1 VLTNLL
7 ISGPNAV
14 MIYTAA
20 MMPYLIR
27 ADLNNTI
34 GVQDGTLY
42 DILDDNNGTGNVAV
56 GATSFNV
63 TCGSL
68 PSVTVTGDS
77 SDAFWVVNTTV
88 STDSPLYGLNFNL
101 SAICKEVIYLRST
114 MSTVFFFGSTKCVG
128 IYGPYGK
135 PIFGTG
141 L

>member
-1 VLTNLL
+1 
-7 ISGPNAV
+7 
-14 MIYTAA
+14 

-88 STDSPLYGLNFNL
+88 SADSPLYGLNFNL

-114 MSTVFFFGSTKCVG
+114 MSMVFFFAAPNVLRFMDPTGSQSSVPVFSLVSK
-128 IYGPYGK
+128 
-135 PIFGTG
+135 
-141 L
+141 